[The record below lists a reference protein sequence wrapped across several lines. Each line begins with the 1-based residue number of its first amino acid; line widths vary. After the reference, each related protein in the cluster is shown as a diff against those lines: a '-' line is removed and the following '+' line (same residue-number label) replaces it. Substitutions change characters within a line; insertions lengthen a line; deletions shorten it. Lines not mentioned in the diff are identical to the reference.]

1 MKIKSVNREEA
12 YDATY
17 YFENTIVHVVA
28 PEPKTP
34 EEIEKILKE
43 HHRVGWEI
51 WNEMLKSEGN
61 KSK

>member
-1 MKIKSVNREEA
+1 MKTKLTNRNEV

-28 PEPKTP
+28 PGPKTP
-34 EEIEKILKE
+34 EEIDKILEE

-51 WNEMLKSEGN
+51 WKDIMKKEGN
-61 KSK
+61 Q